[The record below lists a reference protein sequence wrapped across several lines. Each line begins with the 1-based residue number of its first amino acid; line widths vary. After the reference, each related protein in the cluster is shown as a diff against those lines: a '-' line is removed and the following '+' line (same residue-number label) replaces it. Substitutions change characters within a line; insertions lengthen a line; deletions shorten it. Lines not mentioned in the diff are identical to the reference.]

1 MVLKNDTNRYHLY
14 YLFLNDLRNDKYD
27 GLSHVAEHTLL
38 ILRDVDFSFIARGY
52 TCSSHV
58 CLYFGSKS
66 LTELEKIDQIIMSG
80 EAITNENVCE
90 AKEQVIEEILQL
102 CDKTKRFEE
111 MVSFITE
118 GRINKSALGNPI
130 EVSKIQSEEIAMWFE
145 EKKRSGQIYR
155 FLYKDAHNMI
165 ISSFVPENRTPVS
178 RSAAMRCFQNCDSF
192 LYIASPNKSRNVQI
206 YLRIPNLFTK
216 SGIIRKAFYE
226 FCIQRKLTDSLGLET
241 NIADNFF
248 DIEERYVRMDFEV
261 DNKST
266 EKDMIGKIRAAVN
279 STSEKEIEQYFNE
292 FKDYLL
298 KIMNRAE
305 YNSEVMNSIKNQ
317 ILYSIPQITLE
328 DMKGFEYT
336 QLGEFPKERITSI
349 PLKVVV
355 T

>member
-52 TCSSHV
+52 TCSCHV

-66 LTELEKIDQIIMSG
+66 LTELEKIDRIIMSG

-102 CDKTKRFEE
+102 CDETKKFEE

-118 GRINKSALGNPI
+118 GRINKSALGNPV

-145 EKKRSGQIYR
+145 EKKRLGQIYR

-165 ISSFVPENRTPVS
+165 FSSFVPENRTPVS

-206 YLRIPNLFTK
+206 YLRMPNLFTK

-248 DIEERYVRMDFEV
+248 DIEERYVRMVFEV

-279 STSEKEIEQYFNE
+279 SISEKEIEQYFNE

-305 YNSEVMNSIKNQ
+305 YNSEVMNSIKNL